1 MGFEWWTLAFI
12 GIQKVF
18 LLEHFFCFFLG
29 GSMGDF
35 SGVMKSGGD
44 LIMGILALEIGIQT
58 HHFVSHRIHVVSD
71 NSPLTKG

>member
-1 MGFEWWTLAFI
+1 
-12 GIQKVF
+12 
-18 LLEHFFCFFLG
+18 
-29 GSMGDF
+29 MGDF